1 MVNDIVH
8 MGPAETDLAEW
19 LLAVLRE
26 SLRVTP
32 SIGEFIV
39 TCDKDEI
46 IGDGKYL
53 IPKGSIVNLLIKSI
67 GTDPAVWGEDVSY
80 YMRYPKAHSNNL

>member
-1 MVNDIVH
+1 MCAQLGRD
-8 MGPAETDLAEW
+8 
-19 LLAVLRE
+19 LAVLRE

-32 SIGEFIV
+32 SIPQFTV

-53 IPKGSIVNLLIKSI
+53 IEAGTSVDVSAGMI
-67 GTDPAVWGEDVSY
+67 GKDPLVWGADVSLG
-80 YMRYPKAHSNNL
+80 NENQVLFDD